1 VQGQGGAG
9 TAGSETTTVI
19 EPAKEKPKVNNKGP
33 EAFIGGGV
41 EGFTGRLASVID
53 PGATYGATLAYKPL
67 SWVGVEASYSGA
79 VNNVSDTGN
88 RQDLVK
94 NGGQAMATVGVGSKV
109 QPYVAGGVGFDDYHL
124 RGTEVNPRI
133 SSDTVGYVPVGIGIR
148 SYMGSFTA
156 DARVTGDGLFSQGV
170 VSDVRGT
177 RISDIDNR
185 MPSARY
191 TGVVRLG
198 ATF

>member
-1 VQGQGGAG
+1 MVSRTDPLKRPFPRRTLPAWGQSDGKEISMKAALMAGALAVSLWGGVALADCPPSGQVSTHTQVQGQGGAG

-79 VNNVSDTGN
+79 VNNVSD
-88 RQDLVK
+88 
-94 NGGQAMATVGVGSKV
+94 
-109 QPYVAGGVGFDDYHL
+109 
-124 RGTEVNPRI
+124 
-133 SSDTVGYVPVGIGIR
+133 
-148 SYMGSFTA
+148 
-156 DARVTGDGLFSQGV
+156 
-170 VSDVRGT
+170 
-177 RISDIDNR
+177 
-185 MPSARY
+185 
-191 TGVVRLG
+191 
-198 ATF
+198 